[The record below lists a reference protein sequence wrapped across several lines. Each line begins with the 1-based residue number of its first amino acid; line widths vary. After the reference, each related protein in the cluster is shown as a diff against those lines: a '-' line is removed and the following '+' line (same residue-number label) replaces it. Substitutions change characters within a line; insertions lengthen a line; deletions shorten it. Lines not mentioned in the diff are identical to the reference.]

1 MSINK
6 FHILFI
12 SIASLFMLYFMNWSY
27 TKWQTFADSSYL
39 IYMLVSF
46 ICFIVLVIYS
56 NFFLKKAGNL

>member
-39 IYMLVSF
+39 IYMLVSV